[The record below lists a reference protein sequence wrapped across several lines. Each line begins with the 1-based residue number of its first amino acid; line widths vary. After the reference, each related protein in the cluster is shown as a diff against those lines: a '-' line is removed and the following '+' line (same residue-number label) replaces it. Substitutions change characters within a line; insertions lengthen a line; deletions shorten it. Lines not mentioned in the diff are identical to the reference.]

1 MNTPS
6 GGSPESNSPDDG
18 KDGGKKLEQQKST
31 DSGSPTQVGV
41 CRLGGLVGKVIVSL
55 HKTLPDAT
63 SLCDVMIP

>member
-41 CRLGGLVGKVIVSL
+41 VRFEKLETFAKKVVIVEVIGNIC
-55 HKTLPDAT
+55 PG
-63 SLCDVMIP
+63 